1 MNHTVEIYTAL
12 AKRHDQIEN
21 NILKT
26 IRPGLRPYDLCI
38 SIEKQLGTDI
48 AFPVGINID
57 HCAAHYSP
65 MNSSETTV
73 FTKDNVVK
81 IDYGIQSDGY
91 ILDAAFT
98 VAFDNKYRDLL
109 EASRKACMEGA
120 NYFRHNRPIIEVTKQ
135 IQRQVPNKFGV
146 IKDLCGHQI
155 KPYLIHG
162 GKVVPNVV
170 IPYKEKALEG
180 EIYTVEP
187 FVTTKQNPDTYNS
200 IDPLEYSHYMFNYF
214 QHSFSSSSS
223 FLKLI
228 PELYRYQTLAFHSR
242 WLPQKEQS
250 YLTKLLN
257 KNLYQIYP
265 PIYEKSKDTKIAQF
279 ETTLVVTCDKPI
291 LFKKYE
297 SIDKY
302 IILEE
307 GGELPSVAEDV
318 VSDKV

>member
-1 MNHTVEIYTAL
+1 MNDIVEIYTSL

-26 IRPGLRPYDLCI
+26 IRPGLKPYDLCV
-38 SIEKQLGTDI
+38 SIEAQLGVDI

-81 IDYGIQSDGY
+81 IDYGIQTDGY

-98 VAFDNKYRDLL
+98 VAFDNKHRELL

-120 NYFRHNRPIIEVTKQ
+120 NYFKHNRPLIEITKQ
-135 IQRQVPNKFGV
+135 IQRQVPENFGV

-162 GKVVPNVV
+162 GKVVPNVI
-170 IPYKEKALEG
+170 IPYKEKAFEG

-187 FVTTKQNPDTYNS
+187 FVSSIKNPQVYNS
-200 IDPLEYSHYMFNYF
+200 VDPLEHSHYMFNYH
-214 QHSFSSSSS
+214 QHSFRDSKS
-223 FLKLI
+223 FLQLL
-228 PELYRYQTLAFHSR
+228 PELYRYQTLAFHTR

-250 YLTKLLN
+250 YLPKLLD
-257 KNLYQIYP
+257 KHLYQSYP
-265 PIYEKSKDTKIAQF
+265 PIYEKNKDTKIAQF
-279 ETTLVVTCDKPI
+279 ETTLVVTTDKPI

-302 IILEE
+302 IILEG